1 MVVHVVLVS
10 DSKIIEEVAGFK
22 SVAIVGCTY
31 CANSSIAYEKNV
43 PAYMMSVDKT
53 TGRTTLLPIALMEET
68 NRLKNLLE
76 SKGINAKVEMW
87 SPLCA
92 LTHDKGLPTA
102 MGGRQWADP
111 ELANRCADA
120 EAVIALC
127 CVGGM
132 LGVKKRLGKATR
144 IIRGM
149 KTVGLSQFYFTL
161 DEAREFVHVDKDRST
176 IIHTFKQ

>member
-1 MVVHVVLVS
+1 MVVHVVLVP
-10 DSKIIEEVAGFK
+10 DSKILEEVAGFK
-22 SVAIVGCTY
+22 SVVILGCAY
-31 CANSSIAYEKNV
+31 CASASIAYEKNV
-43 PAYMMSVDKT
+43 PAYMMSVDKS
-53 TGRTTLLPIALMEET
+53 TGRTTLLPIAMMEEA

-76 SKGINAKVEMW
+76 SKGINVKVEVW
-87 SPLCA
+87 PPLCA
-92 LTHDKGLPTA
+92 LTHDKELPTA

-132 LGVKKRLGKATR
+132 LGVKKRLGKAAK

-149 KTVGLSQFYFTL
+149 KTVGLSQFYFTP
-161 DEAREFVHVDKDRST
+161 DEAKEFVYVDKSKST
-176 IIHTFKQ
+176 IIRTFK

>member
-1 MVVHVVLVS
+1 MVVHTVLVP
-10 DSKIIEEVAGFK
+10 DSKIIEEAAGFK

-31 CANSSIAYEKNV
+31 CTNISIAYEKNL
-43 PAYMMSVDKT
+43 PAYMMSVDKH
-53 TGRTTLLPIALMEET
+53 TGRTTLLPMAMMEET

-76 SKGINAKVEMW
+76 NKGINVRVEMW
-87 SPLCA
+87 SPLCS
-92 LTHDKGLPTA
+92 LTHDKELPTA

-132 LGVKKRLGKATR
+132 LGMKKRLGKAAK

-161 DEAREFVHVDKDRST
+161 DEAKEFVHIDKDRST
-176 IIHTFKQ
+176 IIRAFKQ